1 MKELIRYKIQ
11 REDTLESI
19 AAKHGLSIKELV
31 TFHNQSCGV
40 TETILN
46 DYLPL
51 HLEHI
56 FLEIKTEEKQQKS
69 NNTTTSNKARY
80 RAEQTVITKINGI
93 IQNHADTKREF
104 FVIKEYNNSKLLIK
118 TALVENIIKIN
129 PMALQDAMNII
140 CEVDLL
146 KCDAILEPDLK
157 TGKIKK
163 VRNHD
168 EIIKRWKKYRNNLES
183 KFGFIRSDTT
193 KNDFKRFIDASE
205 NVIINEENLKT
216 DFNAKLFFDLFFDKY
231 LVSKDNLF
239 DSFNK
244 KLNSQLLEN
253 IPVELKFRQDILSE
267 TEDTVTVRKVGELN
281 KNSLNIDGLK
291 KSYEERYLPIV
302 GYKFSEY
309 NFSMREHTI
318 LDVTNQW
325 IEDSEV
331 TIIEEVKNNVQI
343 LISYKL
349 KKIET

>member
-1 MKELIRYKIQ
+1 MELKKYKIQ
-11 REDTLESI
+11 RGDTLESI
-19 AAKHGLSIKELV
+19 AAKNGSSIKELIA
-31 TFHNQSCGV
+31 FHNQNCGV
-40 TETILN
+40 TETILS

-51 HLEHI
+51 HLENI
-56 FLEIKTEEKQQKS
+56 YLEIKTEGEQKES
-69 NNTTTSNKARY
+69 NTIATGDKARY

-104 FVIKEYNNSKLLIK
+104 FVIKENHNNRLLIK
-118 TALVENIIKIN
+118 TALVENTIKVN
-129 PMALQDAMNII
+129 PAALQDVMNII
-140 CEVDLL
+140 CEIDLL
-146 KCDAILEPDLK
+146 KCDAILEPDPK

-163 VRNHD
+163 IQNHE
-168 EIIKRWKKYRNNLES
+168 EIIKRWKNYKSNLES
-183 KFGFIRSDTT
+183 RFGFIRSDTT
-193 KNDFKRFIDASE
+193 KNDFKHFIDASE
-205 NVIINEENLKT
+205 NVIINEDNLKR

-231 LVSKDNLF
+231 LVSQDKLF
-239 DSFNK
+239 APFSR

-267 TEDTVTVRKVGELN
+267 TEDIVNVRKVGELN

-291 KSYEERYLPIV
+291 KSYDERYLPMV

-309 NFSMREHTI
+309 NFSIREHATI
-318 LDVTNQW
+318 DLTNKW
-325 IEDSEV
+325 IENSEV